1 MEEDM
6 EMMGFL
12 EYIAGED
19 GGGTSTRSSCVLCSL
34 RMGRARAGV
43 RSLRARG

>member
-12 EYIAGED
+12 EYIGGED
-19 GGGTSTRSSCVLCSL
+19 GGGTSTRSSCVLCL
-34 RMGRARAGV
+34 RAWAGRARVFGV
-43 RSLRARG
+43 